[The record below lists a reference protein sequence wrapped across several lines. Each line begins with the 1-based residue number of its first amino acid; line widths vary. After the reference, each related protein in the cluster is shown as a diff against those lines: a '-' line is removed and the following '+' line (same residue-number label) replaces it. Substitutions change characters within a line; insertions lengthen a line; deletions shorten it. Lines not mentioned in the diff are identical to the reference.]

1 MRGAESRSM
10 NGDVVYVVDDDASV
24 RRALSMLLQTVGLD
38 VETFPSAQAFLAHAM
53 PDRPACLVL
62 DIRLRGTSGLD
73 LQAELK
79 AAGRDLP
86 IIFITGH
93 GDVPTTVRAMKSGA
107 VDFLE
112 KPFNDQQLLDCIQ
125 RALVRTREL
134 RTQQS
139 ERAKV
144 QQRLDTLSSRERQV
158 LMLVVTGMLNKQIA
172 GELDIAE
179 KTVKV
184 HRGQVMRKMSA
195 GSVVDLLRMVETVGL
210 LPARR

>member
-1 MRGAESRSM
+1 M
-10 NGDVVYVVDDDASV
+10 NGDVVYVVDDDSSV
-24 RRALSMLLQTVGLD
+24 RRALSLLLQTVGLD

-73 LQAELK
+73 LQVALK
-79 AAGRDLP
+79 EAGRDIP

-93 GDVPTTVRAMKSGA
+93 GDVPTTVRAMKGGA

-112 KPFNDQQLLDCIQ
+112 KPFNDQQLLDCVD

-134 RTQQS
+134 RARQG
-139 ERAKV
+139 ERAKI
-144 QQRLDTLSSRERQV
+144 QQRLDSLSSRERQV

-195 GSVVDLLRMVETVGL
+195 GSVVELLRMVEALGL

>member
-1 MRGAESRSM
+1 MRGAEHRPM
-10 NGDVVYVVDDDASV
+10 NGDVVYVVDDDSSV
-24 RRALSMLLQTVGLD
+24 RRALSALLQTVGLD
-38 VETFPSAQAFLAHAM
+38 VETFPSAQAFLAHTM

-73 LQAELK
+73 LQSALK
-79 AAGRDLP
+79 DAGRDIP

-93 GDVPTTVRAMKSGA
+93 GDVPTTVRAMKGGA

-112 KPFNDQQLLDCIQ
+112 KPFNDQQLLDCIE

-134 RTQQS
+134 RAHQT
-139 ERAKV
+139 ERAKI
-144 QQRLDTLSSRERQV
+144 QQRVDTLSSRERQV

-195 GSVVDLLRMVETVGL
+195 GSVVDLLRMVEAVGL
-210 LPARR
+210 LAARR

>member
-1 MRGAESRSM
+1 M
-10 NGDVVYVVDDDASV
+10 NGDVVYVVDDDSSV
-24 RRALSMLLQTVGLD
+24 RRALSLLLQTVGLD
-38 VETFPSAQAFLAHAM
+38 VETFPSAQAFLAQAT

-62 DIRLRGTSGLD
+62 DIRLRGSSGLD
-73 LQAELK
+73 LQTALK
-79 AAGRDLP
+79 EAGRDIP

-112 KPFNDQQLLDCIQ
+112 KPFNDQELLDCVQ

-134 RTQQS
+134 RVHQT
-139 ERAKV
+139 ERAKI

-195 GSVVDLLRMVETVGL
+195 GSVVELLRMVEALGL

>member
-1 MRGAESRSM
+1 M
-10 NGDVVYVVDDDASV
+10 NGDVVYVVDDDSSV
-24 RRALSMLLQTVGLD
+24 RRALSLLLQTVGLD

-53 PDRPACLVL
+53 ADRPACLVL
-62 DIRLRGTSGLD
+62 DMRLRGSSGLD
-73 LQAELK
+73 LQAALK
-79 AAGRDLP
+79 EAGRDIP

-112 KPFNDQQLLDCIQ
+112 KPFNDQELLDCVQ
-125 RALVRTREL
+125 RALERTREL
-134 RTQQS
+134 RVHQT
-139 ERAKV
+139 ERAKI

-195 GSVVDLLRMVETVGL
+195 GSVVELLRMVEALGL

>member
-1 MRGAESRSM
+1 M
-10 NGDVVYVVDDDASV
+10 NGEVVYVVDDDSSV
-24 RRALSMLLQTVGLD
+24 RRALSALFQTVGLD
-38 VETFPSAQAFLAHAM
+38 VETFPSAQAFLAHEM

-62 DIRLRGTSGLD
+62 DMRLRGTSGLD
-73 LQAELK
+73 LQTALK
-79 AAGRDLP
+79 EAGRDIP

-93 GDVPTTVRAMKSGA
+93 GDVPTTVRAMKGGA

-112 KPFNDQQLLDCIQ
+112 KPFNDQQLLDSVD

-134 RTQQS
+134 RARQG
-139 ERAKV
+139 ERAKI
-144 QQRLDTLSSRERQV
+144 QQHLDTLSSRERQV

-195 GSVVDLLRMVETVGL
+195 GSVVELLRMVEALGL

>member
-1 MRGAESRSM
+1 M
-10 NGDVVYVVDDDASV
+10 NGDVVYVVDDDSSV
-24 RRALSMLLQTVGLD
+24 RRALSSLLQTVGLD
-38 VETFPSAQAFLAHAM
+38 VETFPSAQAFLAQAM

-62 DIRLRGTSGLD
+62 DIRLRGSSGLD
-73 LQAELK
+73 LQAALK
-79 AAGRDLP
+79 EAGRDIP

-93 GDVPTTVRAMKSGA
+93 GDVPTTVRAMKGGA

-112 KPFNDQQLLDCIQ
+112 KPFNDQQLLDCVD

-134 RTQQS
+134 RARQG
-139 ERAKV
+139 ERAKI
-144 QQRLDTLSSRERQV
+144 QRRLDTLSSRERQV

-195 GSVVDLLRMVETVGL
+195 GSVVELLRIVEALGL

>member
-1 MRGAESRSM
+1 M
-10 NGDVVYVVDDDASV
+10 NGDVVYVVDDDSSV
-24 RRALSMLLQTVGLD
+24 RRALSSLLQTVGLD
-38 VETFPSAQAFLAHAM
+38 VETFPSAQAFLAQAM

-62 DIRLRGTSGLD
+62 DIRLRGSSGLD
-73 LQAELK
+73 LQAALK
-79 AAGRDLP
+79 EAGRDIP

-112 KPFNDQQLLDCIQ
+112 KPFNDQELLDCVQ

-134 RTQQS
+134 RVHQT
-139 ERAKV
+139 ERAKI

-195 GSVVDLLRMVETVGL
+195 GSVVELLRMVEALGL

>member
-1 MRGAESRSM
+1 M
-10 NGDVVYVVDDDASV
+10 NGDVVYVVDDDSSV
-24 RRALSMLLQTVGLD
+24 RRALSALLQTVGLD
-38 VETFPSAQAFLAHAM
+38 VETFPSAQAFLAQAT

-62 DIRLRGTSGLD
+62 DIRLRGSSGLD
-73 LQAELK
+73 LQAALK
-79 AAGRDLP
+79 EAGRDIP

-93 GDVPTTVRAMKSGA
+93 GDVPTTVRAMKGGA

-112 KPFNDQQLLDCIQ
+112 KPFNDQQLLDCVD

-134 RTQQS
+134 RARQG
-139 ERAKV
+139 ERAKI

-195 GSVVDLLRMVETVGL
+195 GSVVELLRMVEALGL